1 MHDCTGK
8 TVGENIAGCENKNPV
23 IRPIDNPYTKTGG
36 LAVLKG
42 NLAPDGSVVKRS
54 AVCDEMLVHEGPAR
68 IFESDEE
75 ATEAIKTGKINPGDV
90 IVIRYEGPKGGPGME
105 RCSILH
111 LAIAGYGLG
120 STVALIT
127 DGRFSGASRGA
138 SSDTYHRRQQLVDR
152 SHW

>member
-1 MHDCTGK
+1 M
-8 TVGENIAGCENKNPV
+8 
-23 IRPIDNPYTKTGG
+23 
-36 LAVLKG
+36 KG

-75 ATEAIKTGKINPGDV
+75 ATEAIKTGKINPW
-90 IVIRYEGPKGGPGME
+90 
-105 RCSILH
+105 RCYCNPLRRDQRRPWNGEMLNPTS
-111 LAIAGYGLG
+111 AIAGYGLG

-127 DGRFSGASRGA
+127 DGRFSGASEVLL
-138 SSDTYHRRQQLVDR
+138 SDTYHRRQQLADR